1 MTRDCTNTIL
11 SFASLKISRRARA
24 DQFKKSCVIIILFI
38 FIGPVYADIV
48 FDGRLSQGDFSR
60 YWVVEADGYAPVGP
74 LAPFGI
80 PGRIQK
86 GHDPAGS
93 DQSVLVAT
101 RFLGDRLTN
110 GGMRSEVSAPKDP
123 MGSERWYSWGYYLPA
138 PWKNVSDRNIIAQI
152 HDTADKGE
160 SNWRGPALAVVIK
173 DNEVKLENA
182 FDYDR
187 ITSPSDIPPV
197 IRKDYEIRELASWA
211 LETERWVHLD
221 LHVKWAGDDSGF
233 LEFWKDGVLLF
244 EERNHINTFND
255 EGGLWFKSGIYGTPS
270 VEWPHMN
277 AYLTGVKIGDEKE
290 TFQTMS
296 ISVVPEPNAYLMM
309 IIGLMSISF
318 ACRLRRFGF
327 REEE

>member
-1 MTRDCTNTIL
+1 
-11 SFASLKISRRARA
+11 
-24 DQFKKSCVIIILFI
+24 
-38 FIGPVYADIV
+38 
-48 FDGRLSQGDFSR
+48 
-60 YWVVEADGYAPVGP
+60 
-74 LAPFGI
+74 
-80 PGRIQK
+80 
-86 GHDPAGS
+86 
-93 DQSVLVAT
+93 
-101 RFLGDRLTN
+101 
-110 GGMRSEVSAPKDP
+110 
-123 MGSERWYSWGYYLPA
+123 
-138 PWKNVSDRNIIAQI
+138 VSDRNIIAQI